1 MCLVLCKAQDAFK
14 KKSLK
19 NSRNDTGKSYRGKEV
34 KGDGGHLDYKI
45 ATGKIQDCVYML
57 PAMV

>member
-1 MCLVLCKAQDAFK
+1 MLFK
-14 KKSLK
+14 KKSLE
-19 NSRNDTGKSYRGKEV
+19 NSRNDMGKSYRGKEV

-45 ATGKIQDCVYML
+45 ATGKIQGCVYML